1 MEKYAQLSSLKFDGM
16 LGEHSAKAGIFPINS
31 PRTADFIDLIGKKNG
46 FQTLLDVD
54 TVKNKLE
61 PYQDKLFNWLNESSD
76 NAVKFVKHPLESLES
91 AGIRLSENELNELV
105 KVGEQLKNVFVSERP
120 SKGIDLTS
128 KKIQESPLNIVNDN
142 VTVDTKGW
150 DMIAAITQTSLNENL
165 LSAFNQGIIPKK
177 IDSEIDFG
185 GKSNL
190 NCEIGVPTMD
200 LAGVTTDIA
209 NAEIPIVSGKFKAAN
224 FPEFDLTGAQITIS
238 AAVKQVELTV
248 EGKKQIKVYLDL
260 LNDQAVYSVKVT
272 GLSNPTQQVILN
284 ALITLAM
291 TKLKEDSYFL
301 GTVDLEGV
309 DVPDYF
315 LPKKVAFTM
324 VPGANKE
331 PDINALLILI
341 QTTGNGGSKI
351 FESST
356 IPSGQKSSMLLS
368 NKRLLLNLV
377 GDQLKANIPNSNFNY
392 SPNNL
397 TLQNSIPYEGYTLKG
412 LSVNVA
418 NNKISMLY
426 DIAAYGQ
433 FGGGI
438 NIYVKAP
445 ADIQLSIQTKDGKQ
459 QIVTNTTTHDTD
471 NSWTLEWWVYAAIAA
486 SGGTLLGII
495 GPIIAAI
502 VAIVIASVAAS
513 VGGDRAKNAL
523 TQKLD
528 SAIKPINWPAG
539 KLYELTGVNLPNS
552 LQITGTPTI

>member
-1 MEKYAQLSSLKFDGM
+1 MEKYAKLTKQSFDGL
-16 LGEHSAKAGIFPINS
+16 LGEHSVNAGIFPINS
-31 PRTADFIDLIGKKNG
+31 PRTADFIDLIGKKHG
-46 FQTLLDVD
+46 VETLVD
-54 TVKNKLE
+54 IDKVKNKLK
-61 PYQDKLFNWLNESSD
+61 PYQDKLFTWLNESPS
-76 NAVKFVKHPLESLES
+76 NAATFVKSPLESLKS
-91 AGIRLSENELNELV
+91 AGIELSEEELKELANIG
-105 KVGEQLKNVFVSERP
+105 KKMKSVFVPKSP
-120 SKGIDLTS
+120 VKGIKLTN
-128 KKIQESPLNIVNDN
+128 KKIKEQSLNSLSDTI
-142 VTVDTKGW
+142 TSDTKGW

-165 LSAFNQGIIPKK
+165 LSAFNQGIIPKN
-177 IDSEIDFG
+177 IDAEIDFG
-185 GKSNL
+185 GKSTI
-190 NCEIGVPTMD
+190 NCEIEAPIMD

-209 NAEIPIVSGKFKAAN
+209 NAEISIVKGKFKAAN
-224 FPEFDLTGAQITIS
+224 FPEFDLAGGTITIS
-238 AAVKQVELTV
+238 TAVKQVELTV

-272 GLSNPTQQVILN
+272 GLDDPTQQVILN

-291 TKLKEDSYFL
+291 TKLKEDSYYL

-309 DVPDYF
+309 DIPDYF

-324 VPGANKE
+324 VPGPNKE

-341 QTTGNGGSKI
+341 QTIGSGGSKI

-356 IPSGQKSSMLLS
+356 IPSGQKSSLLLS
-368 NKRLLLNLV
+368 NERLLLDFIGN
-377 GDQLKANIPNSNFNY
+377 QLKENIPNSNFNY
-392 SPNNL
+392 SPNNVSL
-397 TLQNSIPYEGYTLKG
+397 SNSIPYDGYTLNG
-412 LSVNVA
+412 LSVNVSG
-418 NNKISMLY
+418 NKINMLY
-426 DIAAYGQ
+426 DIAAYGE

-459 QIVTNTTTHDTD
+459 KILTTTTTHDTD

-513 VGGDRAKNAL
+513 VGGDRAKDAL

-539 KLYELTGVNLPNS
+539 QIYELTGVNLPNS
-552 LQITGTPTI
+552 LQITGIPSI